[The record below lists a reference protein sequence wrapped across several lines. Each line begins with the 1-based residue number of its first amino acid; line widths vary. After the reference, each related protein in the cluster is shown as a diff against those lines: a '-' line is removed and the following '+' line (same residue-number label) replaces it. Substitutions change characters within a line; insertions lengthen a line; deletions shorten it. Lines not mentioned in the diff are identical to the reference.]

1 MLKLYITV
9 RDINEDKGVTLFE
22 DLNINY
28 LDKEYLLSD
37 LSLPEKI
44 YSKIEEV
51 EKINEQVTQPF

>member
-9 RDINEDKGVTLFE
+9 REINEDKGIILFE

-44 YSKIEEV
+44 YTKIEEV
-51 EKINEQVTQPF
+51 EKINEQATQPF